1 MTLQQLR
8 YITTVADTGTIT
20 EAAKKLYISQPSLT
34 NAIHELEK
42 EMGLTIFNRTNKG
55 IFISREGEEFLGYAR
70 QVLEQTTILEDK
82 YKKNGGG
89 KKQFC
94 VSTQHYS
101 FAVNAFV
108 DLVKKY
114 GQEEYD
120 FSLRE
125 TQTYKLIEDVAH
137 MRSEIGILFL
147 NDFDEKVIRKILKS
161 SVLEFHLLF
170 VAEPHVFISRHH
182 PLAKKKIITNEELAD
197 YPYLSYEQGEHNSFY
212 FSEEIFSSFE
222 RKKNIRVSDR
232 ATLFNLLIGLN
243 GYTVC
248 SGIIDQR
255 LNGEDIIAVPLADE
269 GDMRIG
275 YVTHR
280 KGMISRL
287 GETYLEALK
296 KYITGEQSV

>member
-125 TQTYKLIEDVAH
+125 TQTYKLIEDVAQ

-147 NDFDEKVIRKILKS
+147 NDFNEKVIRKILKS
-161 SVLEFHLLF
+161 SDLEFHLLF
-170 VAEPHVFISRHH
+170 VAEPHVFISRQH
-182 PLAKKKIITNEELAD
+182 PLAKKKIITNNPTVKD
-197 YPYLSYEQGEHNSFY
+197 YDFYNAENILIIDEDLSNFSTAFFETPYQDLPPDVY
-212 FSEEIFSSFE
+212 
-222 RKKNIRVSDR
+222 RKY
-232 ATLFNLLIGLN
+232 TLENWVETVFNL
-243 GYTVC
+243 
-248 SGIIDQR
+248 
-255 LNGEDIIAVPLADE
+255 
-269 GDMRIG
+269 
-275 YVTHR
+275 
-280 KGMISRL
+280 
-287 GETYLEALK
+287 
-296 KYITGEQSV
+296 